1 MVAEFR
7 QTYDTV
13 FVHRVPRTISKHTIT
28 ERIESRRLPA
38 ELVDTGGGLGVLVEV
53 HLQLCQPCSRCR
65 PEVVTEALDTLREL
79 LHTRQIFLFEFDDFF
94 LSTHVGQFEDT
105 HSIDGVADVEERTKD
120 EVRPREHLTICAQ
133 RNVMVIHLLEAVV
146 LQEVLIGWRRGITQL
161 RFRLTLYSGTNGF
174 VPSTTTWYK
183 LDEFVDVQVTLMF
196 LITKR
201 YDIGNIVN
209 DGDTNLRIACI
220 QDALVCVPDD
230 EIFFG

>member
-13 FVHRVPRTISKHTIT
+13 FVHRVPRTISKHSIT

-38 ELVDTGGGLGVLVEV
+38 ELVDTGGGLGVFVEI

-65 PEVVTEALDTLREL
+65 PEVVAETFDTLREL

-133 RNVMVIHLLEAVV
+133 RNVMVIHLLETVA
-146 LQEVLIGWRRGITQL
+146 LQKILVGWRRSITQL
-161 RFRLTLYSGTNGF
+161 RLRLALYSGTNGF
-174 VPSTTTWYK
+174 VPCTTTRDK
-183 LDEFVDVQVTLMF
+183 LDKFVDVQVTLV
-196 LITKR
+196 LLVTKC

-220 QDALVCVPDD
+220 
-230 EIFFG
+230 